1 MKNDYVHGDVAW
13 RNVGYFK
20 KGKEIHV
27 VMLDLSAKRV
37 MPIKDSRYSADWV
50 DKAIEHLA
58 NRCSVQNE

>member
-1 MKNDYVHGDVAW
+1 MAW
-13 RNVGYFK
+13 WNVDTSK

-37 MPIKDSRYSADWV
+37 MPEENSEHGTDWV
-50 DKAIEHLA
+50 DKAIEHLT